1 MQFAQYDVV
10 KVKSF
15 LTEKLAEVDACNRR
29 PPRVGDVATVIEIYS
44 NPIGYEL
51 ECSDTDG
58 ITEWMI
64 AFEPHEVELE
74 LIK

>member
-10 KVKSF
+10 MVKSF
-15 LTEKLAEVDACNRR
+15 LTEKLAEADAFNRR
-29 PPRVGDVATVIEIYS
+29 PPRVGDVATIIEIYS

-51 ECSDTDG
+51 ECSDADG
-58 ITEWMI
+58 ITEWMV

>member
-15 LTEKLAEVDACNRR
+15 STEKPAEADAFNHR
-29 PPRVGDVATVIEIYS
+29 PPKVGDVATIIEIYS

-51 ECSDTDG
+51 ECSDADG
-58 ITEWMI
+58 ITEWLA